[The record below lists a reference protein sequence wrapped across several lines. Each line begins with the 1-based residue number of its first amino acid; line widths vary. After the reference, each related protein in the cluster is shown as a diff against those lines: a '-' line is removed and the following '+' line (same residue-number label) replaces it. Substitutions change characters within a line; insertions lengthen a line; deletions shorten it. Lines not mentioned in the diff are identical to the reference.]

1 MARIVI
7 VVEGG
12 VVQEVLSDD
21 PINVMVIDHD
31 IDGVDEDS
39 LVTFQPGEGKPFQ
52 AVAHI
57 WKASAMPDLVATY
70 FGQLTEK

>member
-12 VVQEVLSDD
+12 VVQEVLSDE
-21 PINVMVIDHD
+21 PIECMVIDHD
-31 IDGVDEDS
+31 TDGVDEDR
-39 LVTFQPGEGKPFQ
+39 LVTFHPGEGKPFQ

-57 WKASAMPDLVATY
+57 WKASVMPDLVATC